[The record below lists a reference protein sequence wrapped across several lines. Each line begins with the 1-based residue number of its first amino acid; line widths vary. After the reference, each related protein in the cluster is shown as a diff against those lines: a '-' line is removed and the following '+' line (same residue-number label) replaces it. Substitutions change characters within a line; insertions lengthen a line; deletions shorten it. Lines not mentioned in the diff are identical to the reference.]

1 MNSEF
6 MGVVSVIAVAILL
19 IGLRHFSLSHGS
31 TNRSN
36 RRSASGDLPQ

>member
-6 MGVVSVIAVAILL
+6 LGVVSVIALAILL

-31 TNRSN
+31 INRTQ
-36 RRSASGDLPQ
+36 RRSASGDLP